1 VVAQVVRVVTVLL
14 LKVIARQSVTLQ
26 AVVAEVGELLV
37 AQLEPSIHRVQV
49 VVAQTIPGLMPVA
62 QYLESE
68 AQAEMQ

>member
-1 VVAQVVRVVTVLL
+1 VAQVVRVVTVLL

-37 AQLEPSIHRVQV
+37 AKLEASLHRVQV
-49 VVAQTIPGLMPVA
+49 VVAQTIPGLMAVA